1 MIVPNLGTMDVDLR
15 VGKKF
20 FQTFFSLDWVPRR
33 HADLLTRPG
42 EGESLNSYILR
53 PVTASKS
60 RACPKDILLD
70 LAGGCFSQLAYRRR

>member
-33 HADLLTRPG
+33 HAD
-42 EGESLNSYILR
+42 
-53 PVTASKS
+53 
-60 RACPKDILLD
+60 
-70 LAGGCFSQLAYRRR
+70 F